1 MVHIRCNTSEKMCDM
16 IETGP
21 GIIFLD
27 RNRNLYD
34 IYDSYRSIQVARS
47 LFENTFLSGTIR
59 SNRKHISSQLKS
71 KLEVGECKYQRN
83 REILLL
89 AYREKKSQ
97 KKNVLLLSTHRTAAN
112 KTTVIRRRNQQREV
126 QKPAIIHDYNKYIG
140 GIDVSDMM
148 IYSYLDERRTVKY
161 WKKLVFSIFA
171 RMVLNAYILYKHNRE
186 AKVMN
191 RLELVTSIIQSIT
204 TEWLAEKNVNPESS
218 LGHTSR
224 DSTVPGISKLPG
236 RREKVCVDCSRLDGG
251 PVPTCVV
258 DLSDACR
265 ASQRYLSVSLSDFCY
280 FIANDSKMQ

>member
-1 MVHIRCNTSEKMCDM
+1 MVHIRCNTSEKMCDK

-21 GIIFLD
+21 GIVFLD

-47 LFENTFLSGTIR
+47 LFEKNTFISGTIR
-59 SNRKHISSQLKS
+59 NRKHISSQLKS
-71 KLEVGECKYQRN
+71 KLEVGE
-83 REILLL
+83 L
-89 AYREKKSQ
+89 
-97 KKNVLLLSTHRTAAN
+97 
-112 KTTVIRRRNQQREV
+112 
-126 QKPAIIHDYNKYIG
+126 
-140 GIDVSDMM
+140 
-148 IYSYLDERRTVKY
+148 
-161 WKKLVFSIFA
+161 
-171 RMVLNAYILYKHNRE
+171 
-186 AKVMN
+186 
-191 RLELVTSIIQSIT
+191 TSIIQSIT

-265 ASQRYLSVSLSDFCY
+265 AS
-280 FIANDSKMQ
+280 

>member
-1 MVHIRCNTSEKMCDM
+1 M

-21 GIIFLD
+21 GIVFLD

-47 LFENTFLSGTIR
+47 LFEKNTFLSGTIR

-97 KKNVLLLSTHRTAAN
+97 KKNVLLLSTHGTAAN

-161 WKKLVFSIFA
+161 WKKLV
-171 RMVLNAYILYKHNRE
+171 
-186 AKVMN
+186 MN

-204 TEWLAEKNVNPESS
+204 TEWLAEKNMNPESS

-236 RREKVCVDCSRLDGG
+236 RREKVCVDRSRLDGG

-280 FIANDSKMQ
+280 FIANDSKIQ

>member
-1 MVHIRCNTSEKMCDM
+1 MVHIRCNTSEKMCDK

-47 LFENTFLSGTIR
+47 LFEKNTFISGTIR

-71 KLEVGECKYQRN
+71 KLEVGEY
-83 REILLL
+83 
-89 AYREKKSQ
+89 
-97 KKNVLLLSTHRTAAN
+97 
-112 KTTVIRRRNQQREV
+112 
-126 QKPAIIHDYNKYIG
+126 
-140 GIDVSDMM
+140 MM

-265 ASQRYLSVSLSDFCY
+265 AS
-280 FIANDSKMQ
+280 